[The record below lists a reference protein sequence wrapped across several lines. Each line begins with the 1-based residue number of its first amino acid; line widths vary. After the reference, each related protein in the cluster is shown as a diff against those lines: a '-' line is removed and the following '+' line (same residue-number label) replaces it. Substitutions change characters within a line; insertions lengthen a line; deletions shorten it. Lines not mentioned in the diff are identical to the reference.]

1 MWVGVCLHVLLDVLL
16 RTLNGHLR
24 VFIGQMMM
32 GREDVFGMNWLD

>member
-1 MWVGVCLHVLLDVLL
+1 VWVAVCLHVLLDMLH

-32 GREDVFGMNWLD
+32 GRDVFGMNWLD